1 MDAVVPV
8 PSVPV
13 LSIEGTAQVFPVR
26 RIYCI
31 GRNYADHARE
41 MGMDPEREPPF
52 FFGKPHDTVV
62 PGGGGITYPPLTSNL
77 HYEVELVVALSTGG
91 RDIPASEAPGHIY
104 GYAVG
109 IDLTRRDLQAKAKD
123 KGQPWD
129 TAKGFDQ
136 SAPVSR
142 ILPVAAGG
150 HFDRGAIW
158 LSVNGVEKQRG
169 DLSQMIWSVPEI
181 IAHVS
186 RFVTLA
192 PGDLIFTGTPAG
204 VGPIVP
210 GDKVRCGIEGLG
222 ELEIVLI

>member
-13 LSIEGTAQVFPVR
+13 LPIEGATQVFPVR

-62 PGGGGITYPPLTSNL
+62 PGGGSIAYPPLTSNL

-142 ILPVAAGG
+142 ILPVSAGG
-150 HFDRGAIW
+150 HFGRGAIW

-186 RFVTLA
+186 RFVALA

-222 ELEIVLI
+222 ELEIEVI